1 VTPSKFLAAAC
12 AVAALLFALQIGWAV
27 RVGGG
32 LIDGF
37 ARVADEP
44 WGLVG
49 LTDLYLGFAATGAW
63 MIAVERRRAVGIALA
78 LSLPFLG
85 NIVTLCWLAVRAW
98 RAPSLREALLGSR

>member
-1 VTPSKFLAAAC
+1 MTPTKATALFLGLL
-12 AVAALLFALQIGWAV
+12 AVLFAAQIAWAT
-27 RVGGG
+27 GTGG
-32 LIDGF
+32 LIEGF

-49 LTDLYLGFAATGAW
+49 LTDLYLGFLATGAW
-63 MIAVERRRAVGIALA
+63 MIAVERRRWLGIALA

-98 RAPSLREALLGSR
+98 KAASLREALLGRP